1 MSKTVQNI
9 DKYISVSQV
18 IERAREAGYDFGKG
32 DPVNRLRYYIKLGM
46 LPHMQRRQA
55 GPNLA
60 YTEGFLPLYSIVL
73 LLKAQDL
80 KRQGETADEIR
91 VVVRDELAHYRRS
104 ELMAKFEAYEKP
116 AIPLYSTLLMFVGV
130 VFLFSIYSN
139 YNASITYGNS
149 SQKQTIADK
158 ELVGGPLPF
167 YPRRA
172 VAVSEVDLNNITT
185 ASNNALP
192 AVAGLFISLEGK
204 PGINTDVDM
213 EYGIDKQIYKCVNW

>member
-18 IERAREAGYDFGKG
+18 IEHAREAGYDFGKG

-55 GPNLA
+55 GPSLA

-80 KRQGETADEIR
+80 KKQGRTTDE
-91 VVVRDELAHYRRS
+91 VRELVKDELARYRRS
-104 ELMAKFEAYEKP
+104 ELMAKFEDYEKP
-116 AIPLYSTLLMFVGV
+116 SVPLYSTLLMFVGI
-130 VFLFSIYSN
+130 VFLFSLYNN
-139 YNASITYGNS
+139 YNASITYSNS
-149 SQKQTIADK
+149 SSKQAVSDT
-158 ELVGGPLPF
+158 ELVGEPLAF
-167 YPRRA
+167 YPHKA
-172 VAVSEVDLNNITT
+172 VAIPEGDLNDITT
-185 ASNNALP
+185 ASNNTLP

-204 PGINTDVDM
+204 PGTNAGADV
-213 EYGIDKQIYKCVNW
+213 EYGIDKQIYRCVK